1 MEFDAISDE
10 DERIAKQ
17 VVHASFMV
25 HKTLG
30 PGLLE
35 SVYEICLAHE
45 LRKVGLRVHRQ
56 EPVAI
61 VYDNL
66 RFEEGFRFDLLVE
79 ERVLCEIKA
88 VQEVHPVY
96 VAQLLTYLRLMD
108 LRLGFLINFNVPLIK
123 DGIQRIVH

>member
-1 MEFDAISDE
+1 MAFDPVSPE
-10 DERIAKQ
+10 DERIASAI
-17 VVHASFMV
+17 VNASLLV

-45 LRKVGLRVHRQ
+45 LRKLGLEVRRQ
-56 EPVAI
+56 DPVPI

-66 RFEEGFRFDLLVE
+66 RFQEGFRYDLLVA

-88 VQEVHPVY
+88 VQEVHPMCQ
-96 VAQLLTYLRLMD
+96 AQLLTYLKLMD
-108 LRLGFLINFNVPLIK
+108 LRLGLLIN
-123 DGIQRIVH
+123 